1 MTNEERVDLIQKIK
15 REIDDGYHNRK
26 DYPPYALASW
36 DDRSRYREYAFRI
49 MDEFAQ
55 GQHQ

>member
-1 MTNEERVDLIQKIK
+1 MTNEERVDLIKKIQ
-15 REIDDGYHNRK
+15 REIDGGYHDRK
-26 DYPPYALASW
+26 DYPPFALMSW
-36 DDRSRYREYAFRI
+36 DDRSRYRGYVFKI